1 METKIIKRGDFA
13 LVHFSYN
20 DSYFLFYKDFPTWE
34 GKFNKLV
41 DPKFVDYIFEL
52 EPDSKKAEGFIS
64 ELYNWCFSQHEAF
77 EKIPDEI
84 YEEYK
89 QLNNIK

>member
-1 METKIIKRGDFA
+1 MEKQIIKHGDFI
-13 LVHFSYN
+13 LKHSDYH
-20 DSYFLFYKDFPTWE
+20 DSYFLFYKNFPTWE

-52 EPDSKKAEGFIS
+52 ETDTKKAEGFIE
-64 ELYNWCFSQHEAF
+64 ELCDWSLSQHEAF

-89 QLNNIK
+89 QLNGIK

>member
-1 METKIIKRGDFA
+1 MEIIFRTGDFA
-13 LVHFSYN
+13 LKHFSTY
-20 DSYFLFYKDFPTWE
+20 DTYFLLYKGIPTWG

-52 EPDSKKAEGFIS
+52 EPDPKKAEGFIS
-64 ELYNWCFSQHEAF
+64 ELFDWSLSQHEAF